1 MSLNESIDMKWRSWG
16 LRLALWALI
25 VAILWWALRGVPI
38 LDIADTLG
46 RLGTAQ
52 LSVIL
57 VVNLMVVA
65 VFTGRW
71 WVILRAQGEPVSFP
85 ALVAY
90 RLAGFGISYFTP
102 GTQFGG
108 EPLQA
113 SLVHRRQSVSVPA
126 AAASVALDRAI
137 DLLGNA
143 TFLMFGVVVSLRL
156 RLIPASAEVGLT
168 VLAAGLLAV
177 PLVFLAAARL
187 GVMPATEVLRRL
199 PERVVAWSGFA
210 RFKRSVESTETQIVD
225 FCSRRPRELALA
237 MGFSLASWLAILAEL
252 ALMLRF
258 LDLRLTP
265 LETIGVLTASR
276 LAFLVPVPG
285 GLGALEASQIL
296 AMTALGHSR
305 AEGLSLGLLIRA
317 RDLAFGGAG
326 LILGW
331 WLARAR
337 VRSGRPGRSA

>member
-1 MSLNESIDMKWRSWG
+1 MTWRSWG

-25 VAILWWALRGVPI
+25 VAILWAVLRGVPFP
-38 LDIADTLG
+38 DIAETLG

-52 LSVIL
+52 LGVIL

-71 WVILRAQGEPVSFP
+71 WVILRAQGEPISFP

-90 RLAGFGISYFTP
+90 RLAGFGVSYFTP

-113 SLVHRRQSVSVPA
+113 SLVHRRQSVSGPA

-156 RLIPASAEVGLT
+156 KLIPASAEIALT
-168 VLAAGLLAV
+168 ALAAVLLAV
-177 PLVFLAAARL
+177 PVAFLAAAWR
-187 GVMPATEVLRRL
+187 GRMPATQVLLWL
-199 PERVVAWSGFA
+199 PERFRSGGA
-210 RFKRSVESTETQIVD
+210 MVRLRAAIEAMETQIVD
-225 FCSRRPRELALA
+225 FCSRRPRDLILA

-258 LDLRLTP
+258 LDLHLTP

-296 AMTALGHSR
+296 VLTALGHSR

-331 WLARAR
+331 WLSRAGVTR
-337 VRSGRPGRSA
+337 TRRAGSV

>member
-1 MSLNESIDMKWRSWG
+1 MSWRSWG
-16 LRLALWALI
+16 LRLALWGLI
-25 VAILWWALRGVPI
+25 GGVLWWALRGVPYP
-38 LDIADTLG
+38 DIAQTLG
-46 RLGTAQ
+46 RLSAAQ
-52 LSVIL
+52 IVVIL
-57 VVNLMVVA
+57 VANSMVVA

-71 WVILRAQGEPVSFP
+71 WVILRAEGEPVSFP

-113 SLVHRRQSVSVPA
+113 SLVHRRQSVSGPA

-143 TFLMFGVVVSLRL
+143 TFLLFGVVVSLRL
-156 RLIPASAEVGLT
+156 RLVPASAEITLT
-168 VLAAGLLAV
+168 ALAAGLLAV
-177 PLVFLAAARL
+177 PLVFLVAAWRGL
-187 GVMPATEVLRRL
+187 MPATELLRRL
-199 PERVVAWSGFA
+199 PERLGAWSRLA
-210 RFKRSVESTETQIVD
+210 RVKTAVELIEAQIVE
-225 FCSRRPRELALA
+225 FCARRPRDLILA
-237 MGFSLASWLAILAEL
+237 MGFSLASWLATLAEL

-265 LETIGVLTASR
+265 LETVGVLTASR

-296 AMTALGHSR
+296 ALTALGHSR

-331 WLARAR
+331 WLARAGVTR
-337 VRSGRPGRSA
+337 TKRGRSV

>member
-1 MSLNESIDMKWRSWG
+1 MSRRSWG
-16 LRLALWALI
+16 LRLVLWGGIGI
-25 VAILWWALRGVPI
+25 VLWWALRGVPYP
-38 LDIADTLG
+38 DIVQTLG
-46 RLGTAQ
+46 RLSAAQ
-52 LSVIL
+52 LAVIL
-57 VVNLMVVA
+57 LVNLLVVS

-71 WVILRAQGEPVSFP
+71 WVILRAQGESVSFP

-113 SLVHRRQSVSVPA
+113 SLVHRRESVPGPV

-156 RLIPASAEVGLT
+156 KLIPASAEVALT
-168 VLAAGLLAV
+168 ALAAALLAV
-177 PLVFLAAARL
+177 PLIFLAAARR
-187 GVMPATEVLRRL
+187 GVTPVTEVLRRL
-199 PERVVAWSGFA
+199 AERLKSA
-210 RFKRSVESTETQIVD
+210 RDFMRLQTAVEAMEAQIVD
-225 FCSRRPRELALA
+225 FCARRPRDIILA

-252 ALMLRF
+252 ALMFRF

-276 LAFLVPVPG
+276 VAFLVPVPG

-296 AMTALGHSR
+296 ALTALGHSR

-331 WLARAR
+331 WLARGG
-337 VRSGRPGRSA
+337 VRRERPRRSA

>member
-1 MSLNESIDMKWRSWG
+1 VLWG
-16 LRLALWALI
+16 LIAI
-25 VAILWWALRGVPI
+25 VLWWALRGVPYP
-38 LDIADTLG
+38 DIVQTLG
-46 RLGTAQ
+46 RLSPAQ
-52 LSVIL
+52 LAVIL
-57 VVNLMVVA
+57 LVNLLVVS

-71 WVILRAQGEPVSFP
+71 WVILRAQGESVSFP

-113 SLVHRRQSVSVPA
+113 SLVHRRESVPVPVA
-126 AAASVALDRAI
+126 GASVALDRAI

-156 RLIPASAEVGLT
+156 NLVPASAEIAVIA
-168 VLAAGLLAV
+168 LAAGLLSV
-177 PLVFLAAARL
+177 PLLYLAAARRGITPVTAFL
-187 GVMPATEVLRRL
+187 LRL
-199 PERVVAWSGFA
+199 PERLKSRSGFA
-210 RFKRSVESTETQIVD
+210 RWQTAVEAMEAQIVD
-225 FCSRRPRELALA
+225 FCGRRPRDLTLA
-237 MGFSLASWLAILAEL
+237 MAFSLASWLAILAEL

-296 AMTALGHSR
+296 ALTALGYSR

-326 LILGW
+326 LLLGW
-331 WLARAR
+331 WLARGD
-337 VRSGRPGRSA
+337 VRHERPGRSV

>member
-1 MSLNESIDMKWRSWG
+1 MSPDESIDMKWRSWG
-16 LRLALWALI
+16 LRLALWGVI
-25 VAILWWALRGVPI
+25 TAILWWVLRGVPL

-156 RLIPASAEVGLT
+156 KLIPASAELGLT

-177 PLVFLAAARL
+177 PLVLLAAARR
-187 GVMPATEVLRRL
+187 GVMPVTEVLRRL

-210 RFKRSVESTETQIVD
+210 RLKKSVESTETQIVD
-225 FCSRRPRELALA
+225 FCRRRPRELALA

-258 LDLRLTP
+258 LDLRLSP

-337 VRSGRPGRSA
+337 VRSMRSSRSA